1 MKYTKYNTERN
12 MESTKFLG
20 KRGCHE
26 LAKNKSYGGFY
37 LKMAFIYHPKTFFTE
52 NKWWRGYIKSFIRL
66 AWHGIKKTR
75 LCVYQITD
83 AEYFGK
89 GKFVA
94 VRNKSY
100 PFPTE
105 EWFEVRDSEE
115 WSEKY

>member
-1 MKYTKYNTERN
+1 MKYTKYNTVRN

-26 LAKNKSYGGFY
+26 LGKNKSYGGFY

-89 GKFVA
+89 GKLVA
-94 VRNKSY
+94 HRNKNY
-100 PFPTE
+100 HIYPTE
-105 EWFEVRDSEE
+105 EWFDVRDSEE
-115 WSEKY
+115 WS